1 MTKKPTA
8 LNPTRLAR
16 ATRSAALSLAAA
28 AVFGLATPAVA
39 QQTGGITGEV
49 LDDAGNPLSGVTV
62 RAVGDTL
69 PQGREVTT
77 DDDGD
82 FLFRR
87 LPPGTYEVTVSYPD
101 GSTARSRV
109 RVLLQQQTELTLAQ
123 GMEMEEVLV
132 TGTQIA
138 LEAGQGSLKNAI
150 DSEVVQA
157 LPTGN
162 QYRDVIKL
170 IPGVQYTEDAIRG
183 PSAGGSGQDNVYQFD
198 GVDVGLPLFGVLAS
212 EPSNHDIDQVSIVR
226 GGAKAIGFNRT
237 GGLLMNTTSKS
248 GTNEFEG
255 EVAYRFQTSSMVDD
269 SVTEDEATLKT
280 FDEDRSW
287 TTAGLGGPIIRDQ
300 LFFYASYFGP
310 ERERSNS
317 ATPYGPVPDFNSDR
331 DEYFGKLTWA
341 PTQDILL
348 DASYRTSDRVNRAES
363 IGNEDA
369 ASTST
374 GSEAEQNIILI
385 EGSWLVSDRTSVG
398 FKYTDFEDLGASRP
412 DTLLDVQPTFG
423 GSLDLGNLDQMG
435 LFNVPEPIAGDDAYN
450 AFIQPFI
457 DQYGYSLNGVQTG
470 GGDVG
475 AATTFNRQD
484 FFRESYEFSF
494 DHSFEWGPTTHD
506 IHVGYQWMEVAEKLE
521 RSTNGWGSIT
531 VPGGREVAESD
542 GVTPVYF
549 EARLNQQQLSGFPGT
564 VDVPVITSSSESYN
578 FEINNAIS
586 YGPYTFNV
594 GVLVSEDVLY
604 GQGLARDPSNPVT
617 GFRTSP
623 GTKYKMYTIDWQD
636 QIQPRLGV
644 TWDYSD
650 TASVYVN
657 YARYNPAALSLAR
670 AASWDRNLNQ
680 RVDVKFDE
688 NGNFIEAIAFG
699 ASSGKPFQEGMSP
712 RFTNEY
718 LVGTEQQLSDQFT
731 LRAHIRHRRSEN
743 FWEDAPNA
751 SRQIYD
757 PPAGI
762 PQELYIPNLD
772 AINAELDRGSSYV
785 IAQLDGAHTDY
796 WEGSVE
802 IEYFGANFYLNA
814 SYVNSSYEGNFDQD
828 NTSAFNDNALFIGSS
843 SIADGN
849 GRQLWQFKNGT
860 LRGDRPHLFK
870 AFGFYEFSWQG
881 RVGAYFI
888 YQSGQPWEAW
898 DGSIYGSSFD
908 TIRFAEPAG
917 SRRTDDHYQLDIN
930 YTQDI
935 RLFNDVT
942 LQLRAD
948 VFNLFDKQTGYN
960 VEPRRQQAPSTFGQP
975 RSFYLPRRMEVTAKI
990 MF

>member
-101 GSTARSRV
+101 GSTATSRV

-123 GMEMEEVLV
+123 GMEMEEVVV

-150 DSEVVQA
+150 DSQVVDA

-162 QYRDVIKL
+162 EYRDVIKL
-170 IPGVQYTEDAIRG
+170 IPGVQYTEDSVRG

-237 GGLLMNTTSKS
+237 GGFLMNTTSKS
-248 GTNEFEG
+248 GTNEFKG
-255 EVAYRFQTSSMVDD
+255 EVAYRVQTASMTDD
-269 SVTEDEATLKT
+269 SVTEDEDKQKT

-287 TTAGLGGPIIRDQ
+287 TTAGLGGPIIKDQ

-317 ATPYGPVPDFNSDR
+317 ATTYGPVPDFNSDR

-341 PTQDILL
+341 PTQDLL
-348 DASYRTSDRVNRAES
+348 FDASYRTSDRVNRAES
-363 IGNEDA
+363 IGSQDA
-369 ASTST
+369 PSTSE
-374 GSEAEQNIILI
+374 GSENEQNIILV

-398 FKYTDFEDLGASRP
+398 FKYTDFEDLNVGRP
-412 DTLLDVQPTFG
+412 DTVLDVQPNFG
-423 GSLDLGNLDQMG
+423 GSLDINNLDQMG
-435 LFNVPEPIAGDDAYN
+435 LFLVPEPIAGQDAYN
-450 AFIQPFI
+450 AFIQPLI
-457 DQYGYSLNGVQTG
+457 DQYGYSLNGQQTG
-470 GGDVG
+470 GGAVG
-475 AATTFNRQD
+475 AGTTFNRQD

-494 DHSFEWGPTTHD
+494 DHSFDWGPTTHD
-506 IHVGYQWMEVAEKLE
+506 IHIGYQWMEVGERLE
-521 RSTNGWGSIT
+521 RSSNGWGLIR
-531 VPGGREVAESD
+531 VVGGREMAETQPM
-542 GVTPVYF
+542 TPVFF
-549 EARLNQQQLSGFPGT
+549 EAQLNQQQLAGFPGT

-578 FEINNAIS
+578 FEINDSIS

-594 GVLVSEDVLY
+594 GVLISEDVLY
-604 GQGLARDPSNPVT
+604 GQGLASDPSNPVS
-617 GFRTSP
+617 GFQTSP

-680 RVDVKFDE
+680 RVDVRFDE
-688 NGNFIEAIAFG
+688 NGNFIEGIPFG
-699 ASSGKPFQEGMSP
+699 SSSGKAFQEGLNP
-712 RFTNEY
+712 RATNEY
-718 LVGTEQQLSDQFT
+718 LIGTEQQLADGLT

-743 FWEDAPNA
+743 FWEDVPNNA
-751 SRQIYD
+751 RLIYD
-757 PPAGI
+757 PPPGI
-762 PQELYIPNLD
+762 PQELYVPNLD
-772 AINAELDRGSSYV
+772 AIRAEIGGSSYV
-785 IAQLDGAHTDY
+785 IAQLDNAHTDY
-796 WEGSVE
+796 WEGSIE
-802 IEYFGANFYLNA
+802 IEYFGENYYFTA
-814 SYVNSSYEGNFDQD
+814 SYVNSKYEGNFDQD
-828 NTSAFNDNALFIGSS
+828 NTSFTNDAALFIGSS
-843 SIADGN
+843 FIADGN
-849 GRQLWQFKNGT
+849 GRQLWQFKDGT

-870 AFGFYEFSWQG
+870 AYGYYEFPWRG
-881 RVGAYFI
+881 RVGAYFVF
-888 YQSGQPWEAW
+888 QSGQPWEAW
-898 DGSIYGSSFD
+898 DGSLYGSSFD
-908 TIRFAEPAG
+908 TYRFAEPAG
-917 SRRTDDHYQLDIN
+917 SRRTDDHWQMDVN

-935 RLFNDVT
+935 RVYNDVT

-960 VEPRRQQAPSTFGQP
+960 PEPSVNTSTFGDP
-975 RSFYLPRRMEVTAKI
+975 REFFDPRRVQLTAKI